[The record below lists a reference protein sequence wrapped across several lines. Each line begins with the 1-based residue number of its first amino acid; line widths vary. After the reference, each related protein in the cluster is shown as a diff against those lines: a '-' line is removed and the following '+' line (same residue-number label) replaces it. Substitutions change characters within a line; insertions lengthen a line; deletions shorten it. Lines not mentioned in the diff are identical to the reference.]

1 MRVFRGYIRLI
12 WRNRKLMLMY
22 LVIFF
27 AIFLMIAKLNES
39 KAETSYTEE
48 KINMAV
54 INKDHST
61 LGNGIEDYLR
71 QTQNVIDIGASKG
84 EMQTALFYRKV
95 RYIVTIPEH
104 FQEDFLKD
112 DAALEVTGI
121 QDAEEGVYADTQIE
135 IFLNSIRVY
144 LKSGYSMEEAIEH
157 AREQSR
163 KTAEV
168 SMMDLNGNG
177 GKTENYAYLFQY
189 YPYMIV
195 AVLGYSISVV
205 LMHFRKK
212 EIRQRMACSE
222 ISSVRQNLEGVSAF
236 ILTGAV
242 IWGIVMAAVLFFYG
256 KRFVLSPNR
265 GYYILNT
272 LTMLIAALAIAFLLG
287 MLVKNNNMLTGAVNT
302 ISLGMCF
309 LCGVFVPMEL
319 IGDSVKK
326 VAQFLPAYWY
336 EVINNLLGTH
346 AHLTKAMH
354 ATLLKG
360 YAIQLVF
367 AAACISVALV
377 VGKKEIR
384 SEK

>member
-12 WRNRKLMLMY
+12 WRNRKLMLLY
-22 LVIFF
+22 LAIFF

-39 KAETSYTEE
+39 KADTSYTEE

-61 LGNGIEDYLR
+61 IGDGIEDYLR
-71 QTQNVIDIGASKG
+71 KTQNVIDIGESKG
-84 EMQTALFYRKV
+84 EVQDALFYRKV
-95 RYIVTIPEH
+95 VYIVTIPEN

-112 DAALEVTGI
+112 GATLEITGI

-135 IFLNSIRVY
+135 TFLNSVRVY
-144 LKSGYSMEEAIEH
+144 LKSGYSEAEAVEH
-157 AREQSR
+157 ATKQSQ

-177 GKTENYAYLFQY
+177 GRTENYVYLFQY
-189 YPYMIV
+189 YPYLIV

-242 IWGIVMAAVLFFYG
+242 IWLIVMAAVLFFYG
-256 KRFVLSPNR
+256 KRFLLSPNK

-272 LTMLIAALAIAFLLG
+272 LALLIAALAIAFLMG
-287 MLVKNNNMLTGAVNT
+287 MLVKNNNMLTGAINT
-302 ISLGMCF
+302 VSLGMCF

-319 IGDSVKK
+319 IGDNVKK
-326 VAQFLPAYWY
+326 VAQFLPVYWY
-336 EVINNLLGTH
+336 ETANNLLG
-346 AHLTKAMH
+346 AHTSLTTAMRT
-354 ATLLKG
+354 TLWKSYL
-360 YAIQLVF
+360 IQIVF
-367 AAACISVALV
+367 AVACISVALV

>member
-39 KAETSYTEE
+39 KVETSYTEE

-54 INKDHST
+54 INKDHSV
-61 LGNGIEDYLR
+61 LGEGIEDYLR
-71 QTQNVIDIGASKG
+71 QTQNVIDIGESKG

-95 RYIVTIPEH
+95 MYIVTIPEH

-112 DAALEVTGI
+112 DAVLKVTGI

-135 IFLNSIRVY
+135 TFLNTIRVY
-144 LKSGYSMEEAIEH
+144 LKSGYSMEESIEH

-163 KTAEV
+163 KTAQV
-168 SMMDLNGNG
+168 LMMDLNGNG
-177 GKTENYAYLFQY
+177 GRTENYVYLFQY
-189 YPYMIV
+189 YPYLIV

-236 ILTGAV
+236 ILTGMV
-242 IWGIVMAAVLFFYG
+242 IWLIVMAAVLFFYG
-256 KRFVLSPNR
+256 KRFLLSPNK

-272 LTMLIAALAIAFLLG
+272 LALLIAALAIAFLLG
-287 MLVKNNNMLTGAVNT
+287 MLVKNNNMLTGAINT

-319 IGDSVKK
+319 IGDNVKK
-326 VAQFLPAYWY
+326 VAQFLPVYWY
-336 EVINNLLGTH
+336 ETANQLLGTH
-346 AHLTKAMH
+346 ASLTAAMRT
-354 ATLLKG
+354 TLWKSYL
-360 YAIQLVF
+360 IQLVF

>member
-61 LGNGIEDYLR
+61 LGDGIEDYLR
-71 QTQNVIDIGASKG
+71 KTQNVIDVGESKG

-95 RYIVTIPEH
+95 MYIVMIPEH

-112 DAALEVTGI
+112 DAELAVTGI

-135 IFLNSIRVY
+135 TFLNSIRVY
-144 LKSGYSMEEAIEH
+144 LKSGYPMEEAIRC
-157 AREQSR
+157 AREQSQ
-163 KTAEV
+163 KKAEV

-177 GKTENYAYLFQY
+177 GKTENYVYLFQY
-189 YPYMIV
+189 YPYMII

-236 ILTGAV
+236 ILTAVV
-242 IWGIVMAAVLFFYG
+242 IWLIVMAAVLVFYG
-256 KRFVLSPNR
+256 KRFMLSPNK

-272 LTMLIAALAIAFLLG
+272 LTLLIAALAIAFLMG
-287 MLVKNNNMLTGAVNT
+287 MVVKNSNMLTGAVNT

-319 IGDSVKK
+319 IGDNVKK

-354 ATLLKG
+354 TTLLKG

-367 AAACISVALV
+367 AAACISIALV
-377 VGKKEIR
+377 VSKKEIR
-384 SEK
+384 SET